1 MSPLSSPLAP
11 VARVSNDAHLSSQQ
25 IDDLVTGISRLPPG
39 REREAAREDVIRR
52 LVPLARRIAARHRTS
67 GGEDQ
72 DDLVQVACLG
82 LIKAVDGYDPERGH
96 AFLSYALPTVTGE
109 LKRHLR
115 DRTALVRL
123 PRSLQEA
130 RLRVV
135 HAQRELEQRLAGRPP
150 TPAEIAQACGLSP
163 EAVVDALQSDRA
175 AYPRSLDAPPQGA
188 ADSWPA
194 HAEVTGDCDPALEFA
209 ADRVTLMRALQ
220 QFPERERR
228 ILFLRF
234 FHDQPQQ
241 EIATAVGISQM
252 HVSRLLARCLA
263 RLREELEGSAP
274 AAEAASAAH
283 ADPRTAY
290 APTDRPRQIS
300 STDQARRIPRPAPA
314 HGGRQPQGENWSVP
328 RSACP
333 PNPDHDSTETA
344 TLHSHH
350 GGPRSRQSATT
361 EHRARP
367 DRAARHQWP
376 RRAAGRRSNSQ
387 WGAAG
392 AERPL
397 DGLGV
402 RPDCDMRRPP
412 PGTRPRCRGRPE
424 GRSRRLR
431 GRAVGHP
438 LVTTE
443 SMSKG
448 ACHDAS
454 GRLRPAACV

>member
-1 MSPLSSPLAP
+1 M
-11 VARVSNDAHLSSQQ
+11 SNDARLSSQL
-25 IDDLVTGISRLPPG
+25 IDDLVAGISRLPPG
-39 REREAAREDVIRR
+39 PERDAAREGVIRR
-52 LVPLARRIAARHRTS
+52 LLPLARRIAAKYRTS

-135 HAQRELEQRLAGRPP
+135 HAQRELEQRLAGRAP
-150 TPAEIAQACGLSP
+150 TPAEIAEVSGLSP
-163 EAVVDALQSDRA
+163 EAVVDALQSDTA
-175 AYPRSLDAPPQGA
+175 AYPRSLDAPPPGA
-188 ADSWPA
+188 GDSWPDP
-194 HAEVTGDCDPALEFA
+194 AEVTGDCDPALEFA

-220 QFPERERR
+220 RLPVRERR

-241 EIATAVGISQM
+241 QIATAVGLSQM

-263 RLREELEGSAP
+263 RLREELEGGAA
-274 AAEAASAAH
+274 AAEADSPAH
-283 ADPRTAY
+283 TDPRTAER
-290 APTDRPRQIS
+290 PTDQPRHTN
-300 STDQARRIPRPAPA
+300 STDQARRVPGQAPA
-314 HGGRQPQGENWSVP
+314 HGDQHH
-328 RSACP
+328 ACAAAATP
-333 PNPDHDSTETA
+333 HTDQASTETV
-344 TLHSHH
+344 TPPGRRHD
-350 GGPRSRQSATT
+350 GP
-361 EHRARP
+361 HR
-367 DRAARHQWP
+367 WP
-376 RRAAGRRSNSQ
+376 ARRAAGRRFTGP
-387 WGAAG
+387 WGAVG
-392 AERPL
+392 AVRPV
-397 DGLGV
+397 DGLWARPV
-402 RPDCDMRRPP
+402 RNLRRPP
-412 PGTRPRCRGRPE
+412 PGVRLRCRGRPQ

-443 SMSKG
+443 GMFKG
-448 ACHDAS
+448 ARHDAD
-454 GRLRPAACV
+454 GRLRSAARVRVGRERDVRQSGGGEQDRHRRPGRPPEAH